1 MAPASVLGQGGLIAE
16 SCSVLAVWLESAF
29 YLPTYPCRS
38 PAAASSPRHASP
50 RWARVPSRSPSRSRA
65 AACTLSRSRGKPCTS
80 TYPPSPAGGRL
91 RCTPS
96 PPSPTSALTP
106 VLARGATISRRVET
120 AGGLTAAPNLNPNP
134 NPSPNPNPNRNPN
147 PNSNPNL
154 NPNPNPN
161 QVDRP
166 VARPRAQGRPG
177 VHGRPDATQLP
188 HRGHSV
194 ARPREAIPLPRPRL
208 CARARA
214 TQGLP
219 ARPG

>member
-1 MAPASVLGQGGLIAE
+1 MAE

-29 YLPTYPCRS
+29 HLPTYPCRS

-120 AGGLTAAPNLNPNP
+120 AGGPTAAMETDETTDEVTPTPTP
-134 NPSPNPNPNRNPN
+134 GIGDSPTRNRRHIEWPAHPRDQAPCFLSFNR
-147 PNSNPNL
+147 S
-154 NPNPNPN
+154 
-161 QVDRP
+161 DRMIY
-166 VARPRAQGRPG
+166 
-177 VHGRPDATQLP
+177 DL
-188 HRGHSV
+188 
-194 ARPREAIPLPRPRL
+194 REEWDRIKMELVV
-208 CARARA
+208 
-214 TQGLP
+214 
-219 ARPG
+219 